1 MALQT
6 SEDRFNG
13 VLATLAIKAPCIA
26 VQTTPLAD
34 LEGLLFVDGFPTQAG
49 DRILVVAQTNPVENG
64 IYCAQVSEWTRT
76 PDFDGNRDV
85 TRGTIVN
92 VDRSIGT
99 SAVYEVITIPDPVI
113 DTDPINFRLWY
124 DSGAAAACAPV
135 NPLGF
140 TILNQVVGS
149 VAGAV
154 VIDYQLGQGI
164 TLNLTED
171 VTSLGF
177 INVCP
182 GNVAQLEF
190 DIRQDTLAWA
200 ITWPAS
206 IKWGDGSPPD
216 ISTISSITQV
226 HLRTT
231 NGGGEWLGSYVENFI

>member
-34 LEGLLFVDGFPTQAG
+34 LEGLLVVDGFQTVAG
-49 DRILVVAQTNPVENG
+49 ARVLVVSQTDPIENG
-64 IYCAQVSEWTRT
+64 IYCAQTSDWTRT
-76 PDFDGNRDV
+76 PDFDGNRDI

-92 VDRSIGT
+92 VDRSVGT

-113 DTDPINFRLWY
+113 GVDAINFRLWY
-124 DSGAAAACAPV
+124 DSGAAAICAPV

-140 TILNQVVGS
+140 TILNQSLGS
-149 VAGAV
+149 VGGV
-154 VIDYQLGQGI
+154 LTIDYQLGQGI

-171 VTSLGF
+171 V
-177 INVCP
+177 INIIFSNICP

-190 DIRQDTLAWA
+190 DIRQDSLAWV

-206 IKWGDGSPPD
+206 IKWRSGTIPD
-216 ISTISSITQV
+216 ITTVDSITQV

-231 NGGGEWLGSYVENFI
+231 NGGGEWLGTFSENHA